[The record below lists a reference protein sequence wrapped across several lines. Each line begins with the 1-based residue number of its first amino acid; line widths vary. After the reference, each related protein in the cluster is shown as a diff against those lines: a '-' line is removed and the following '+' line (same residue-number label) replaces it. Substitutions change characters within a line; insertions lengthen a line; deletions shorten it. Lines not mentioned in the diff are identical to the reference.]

1 MNKLA
6 IGVHQ
11 QMAVLKKPKI
21 SQYYD
26 PLRKEDRIEALL
38 STFTSEEPEC
48 PYYKCDNPNVRSKC
62 LLDPNT
68 WRIWDCRGLTF
79 FQGLCCG
86 YVLSAIETN
95 STEYS
100 K

>member
-1 MNKLA
+1 
-6 IGVHQ
+6 
-11 QMAVLKKPKI
+11 MAVLKKTKI

-38 STFTSEEPEC
+38 STHTSEEREC
-48 PYYKCDNPNVRSKC
+48 PFYACDSPNVRSKC

-95 STEYS
+95 SIEYL
-100 K
+100 KYP